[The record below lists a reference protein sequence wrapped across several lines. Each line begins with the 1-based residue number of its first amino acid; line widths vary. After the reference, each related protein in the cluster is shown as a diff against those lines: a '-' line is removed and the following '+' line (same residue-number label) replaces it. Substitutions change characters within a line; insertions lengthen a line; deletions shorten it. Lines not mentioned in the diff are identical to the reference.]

1 MYRMAKLLSTA
12 HLKRFARR
20 YCALHFGCVFLFAI
34 LYWIPDLFEQ
44 YNQDTG
50 DGQRNHPFAGWSAL
64 VLLAIAEIY

>member
-1 MYRMAKLLSTA
+1 MNLYLTPLG
-12 HLKRFARR
+12 ARTLR
-20 YCALHFGCVFLFAI
+20 TTQYELRTNLVSNMQAQWEATG
-34 LYWIPDLFEQ
+34 YLFEQ